1 MQLQMEKIE
10 ILKVFQGV
18 ESDPYQ
24 KGITHGG
31 KHTSDLQDVVDKLLW
46 KDNYKKFTIEVQKE
60 SDDYHI
66 SFKVISREK

>member
-1 MQLQMEKIE
+1 MQMEMDE
-10 ILKVFQGV
+10 IM
-18 ESDPYQ
+18 
-24 KGITHGG
+24 KGFAKLSADTYRENITHGG

-46 KDNYKKFTIEVQKE
+46 KDNYNKFTIEVQKD

>member
-1 MQLQMEKIE
+1 MQMEMDE
-10 ILKVFQGV
+10 IMKAFKEL
-18 ESDPYQ
+18 SNDPYHEN
-24 KGITHGG
+24 ITHGG

-46 KDNYKKFTIEVQKE
+46 RDNYKKFTIEVQKE